1 MFRKRLP
8 YFFVI
13 IAAALWGTIGIYG
26 KYLSAAGFSTLQIV
40 SVRAFVSALSIF
52 LFLLVRDRRLLRI
65 EVKDF
70 PYFIG
75 TGIISI
81 VFFNWCYFIAI
92 EKTSL
97 SVAAILLYTAPAFVM
112 IFSAVLFKEK
122 MTRRKVTALV
132 LTFAG
137 CVLVTMF
144 TKGTSHGI
152 SVSGILAG
160 LGSGLGYAL
169 YSIFGRYA
177 LKKYDS
183 YTVTLYTFVFAS
195 AFLLPTSNI
204 KGTILLLHNQSVL
217 VYAVLL
223 GVLAT
228 VLPFV
233 LYTKGLSQL
242 ETSKASIIA
251 TIEPVVAAII
261 GIAFFREP
269 VSLSKVTGILLV
281 IFAVSILV
289 EKDRQVLG
297 TSAEAADE

>member
-26 KYLSAAGFSTLQIV
+26 KYLSAAGFSALQVTSI
-40 SVRAFVSALSIF
+40 RAFISALSIF
-52 LFLLVRDRRLLRI
+52 LFLLVRDRGLLKI
-65 EVKDF
+65 EIRDF

-92 EKTSL
+92 DKTSL
-97 SVAAILLYTAPAFVM
+97 SIAAILLYTAPAFVM
-112 IFSAVLFKEK
+112 VFSAILFKEK
-122 MTRRKVTALV
+122 MNRRKVMALV
-132 LTFAG
+132 LTFIG
-137 CVLVTMF
+137 CILVTAF
-144 TKGTSHGI
+144 TGGTSHGI
-152 SVSGILAG
+152 SASGILAG

-177 LKKYDS
+177 LRKYDS

-195 AFLLPTSNI
+195 AFLLPTSNVGGMAPLFQNKTVWI
-204 KGTILLLHNQSVL
+204 YAAMLGIFATI
-217 VYAVLL
+217 
-223 GVLAT
+223 
-228 VLPFV
+228 LPFV

-251 TIEPVVAAII
+251 TLEPVVATII
-261 GIAFFREP
+261 GIGFYQEQ
-269 VSLSKVTGILLV
+269 VSIFKIIGVLLV
-281 IFAVSILV
+281 IFAVSLLV
-289 EKDRQVLG
+289 EKDDV
-297 TSAEAADE
+297 E